1 MRKVY
6 YSFHDVP
13 KSGNDQ
19 YSISLQKGF
28 RFSQTEI
35 IHIIIAMV
43 VLTFAFS
50 FALVPGYPL
59 QNLSVVLTYLP
70 LAFVA
75 IATAFFCHELMH
87 KYVGMR
93 YGYWSEFRMFPQG
106 LLFALLFGLFFGIV
120 FAAPGAVVIF
130 GSPSREESGKIS
142 VAGPATN
149 LLISAVTFPLAFLL
163 QGFTASLLFFISYI
177 NAFLAFFNMIPFGP
191 LDGRKIMSWRMD
203 IWIVLFIASISL
215 IALRFI
221 L

>member
-1 MRKVY
+1 
-6 YSFHDVP
+6 
-13 KSGNDQ
+13 
-19 YSISLQKGF
+19 
-28 RFSQTEI
+28 
-35 IHIIIAMV
+35 
-43 VLTFAFS
+43 
-50 FALVPGYPL
+50 
-59 QNLSVVLTYLP
+59 
-70 LAFVA
+70 
-75 IATAFFCHELMH
+75 MH

-106 LLFALLFGLFFGIV
+106 LLFALVFGLFFGIV

-149 LLISAVTFPLAFLL
+149 LLISAVAFPIAFLV
-163 QGFTASLLFFISYI
+163 QGFAASLLFFIAYI

-203 IWIVLFIASISL
+203 IWVILFIASISL